1 MRAFL
6 LYLLPVIL
14 LLFALF
20 GIGSRRNSKNEK
32 NSPAAEFSDAQVFL
46 KILALGGAIAVGL
59 FAAIELS

>member
-20 GIGSRRNSKNEK
+20 GIGSRRNSKNEE